1 MKLSS
6 IYIWLILLFV
16 ISCSDSEVITT
27 ESGLKVQMINDVDS
41 EKPEDGQIMTLNMT
55 YQDAEGEEMFNT
67 SDRGE
72 PVPIQYVDSVWKN
85 SGVFYEAM
93 SLLTIGDSISFS
105 LNAEEFFKNTFKVE
119 VPDTINKDSDISFNI
134 GLVDAMSR
142 NQYAEYRNKLYTE
155 RREKIFAE
163 KLVEDGASI
172 DQFLEDNDIEAT
184 KTESGLRYIITEE
197 GNGPKPEEGQTV
209 VVHYNG
215 ELLDGTKFDSS
226 YDNGKP
232 FSFVLGQGRVIKGWD
247 EGIAL
252 LNKGD
257 KATLFVPSPL
267 GYGERQAGEVIKPYS
282 ILKFDVELIDIKD

>member
-1 MKLSS
+1 MRLNS
-6 IYIWLILLFV
+6 IYLLLILLFV
-16 ISCSDSEVITT
+16 VSCSDREVITT

-55 YQDAEGEEMFNT
+55 YRDAEGKEMFNT
-67 SDRGE
+67 TDRGE

-85 SGVFYEAM
+85 SGIFYEAM

-119 VPDTINKDSDISFNI
+119 VPDTIDKDTDISFNI

-155 RREKIFAE
+155 RREKVFAE
-163 KLVEDGASI
+163 KLVEDGAAI
-172 DQFLEDNDIEAT
+172 DQYLEDNDIEAI

-197 GNGPKPEEGQTV
+197 GDGPKPEEGQTV

-267 GYGERQAGEVIKPYS
+267 GYGGRQAGEVIKPYS

>member
-1 MKLSS
+1 MKLNS
-6 IYIWLILLFV
+6 IYILLILLFV
-16 ISCSDSEVITT
+16 VSCSDREVITT
-27 ESGLKVQMINDVDS
+27 KSGLKVQMINDVDS

-55 YQDAEGEEMFNT
+55 YRDAEGKEMFNT
-67 SDRGE
+67 TDRGE

-85 SGVFYEAM
+85 SGIFYEAM

-119 VPDTINKDSDISFNI
+119 VPDTIDKDTDISFNI

-163 KLVEDGASI
+163 KLVEDGAAI
-172 DQFLEDNDIEAT
+172 DQFLEDNDIEAI

-197 GNGPKPEEGQTV
+197 GDGPKPEEGQTV

-267 GYGERQAGEVIKPYS
+267 GYGGRQAGEVIKPYS